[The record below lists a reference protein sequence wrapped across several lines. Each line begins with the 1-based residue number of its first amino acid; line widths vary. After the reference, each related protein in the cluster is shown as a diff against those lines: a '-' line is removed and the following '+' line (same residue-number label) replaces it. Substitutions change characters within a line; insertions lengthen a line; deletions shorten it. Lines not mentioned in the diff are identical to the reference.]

1 MQPNRLLSMKR
12 NVFLLFLLLICQY
25 GIGQQY
31 IRLSDGTIVTD
42 SHITTLPT
50 RTVEEVKDGILVTY
64 EFNYLYKKPDNLF
77 PSSSVLFIDGF
88 GVRRVPEEPALPIKW
103 DVFYVPSE
111 KDYSID
117 IIDSSYIELPIE
129 IAPARQ
135 PMLNGEY
142 SYYTADNVFP
152 IKPYEGVYPQNT
164 INSRINIYRT
174 YPILDICINPIRYN
188 YQQKRVV
195 ICKKISYLI
204 NMRGEKASKNVIN
217 NTDFDRDPLLA
228 NIIMN
233 PRKKTENK
241 EANQLR
247 SATQITPPKYLIITV
262 PKFSEAV
269 EKLADWKR
277 TLGYNVQIESQNA
290 WDSTAV
296 KNKVVNSNPN
306 YLLLFGDFEDIPG
319 RFISRT
325 VFTSGGNKVLNFYTD
340 YYYGCIQQ
348 DFYPEV
354 HRGRIS
360 ASSLTEAN
368 TIVDKIINY
377 ERTPITDASFYKT
390 GIHCAYFEDKNHY
403 WHGNLIQAIDS
414 VEDDRFTLTS
424 EEIRNHVLQQDQD
437 MTVARIYFAANDVY
451 PKYWHVGDFG
461 LSDSTLIPSELL
473 KCNGFLWDGNS
484 QNIENGINNGAF
496 YVLHR
501 DHGDVDQWESP
512 SFSISN
518 IGNLDNGKK
527 LPVVFSINCL
537 TGKYNQGTCFAEAF
551 LRKSGGGCVGIFAA
565 SERSPSGYIDAMTLA
580 MFEAIWPNPSFI
592 RQFNSDSTLTFTQ
605 TPIYK
610 LGDFFDQGL
619 AAIHLIFPDGS
630 DYEVCHA
637 KEVFHCFGDPAMEMY
652 TDVPTPFANVSITK
666 NNGSTIV
673 SIGENAT
680 ITFFNRTTGT
690 IESFYGN
697 SVTYPNVN
705 NIQVCISAHNKIPY
719 IKEAGNFYIQNETI
733 SGVTTYHADQ
743 IIVGSNVTTLKPTGS
758 VIISSG
764 KTTLIGDTVELNG
777 ETTVGSGAELE
788 IKN

>member
-142 SYYTADNVFP
+142 SYYTTDNVLP

-195 ICKKISYLI
+195 ICKKLSYII
-204 NMRGEKASKNVIN
+204 NMRGEKDSKNIVN
-217 NTDFDRDPLLA
+217 NTEFHKDPLLA

-233 PRKKTENK
+233 PRKKIENK
-241 EANQLR
+241 EVNQVR
-247 SATQITPPKYLIITV
+247 SATQITTPKYLIITV

-269 EKLADWKR
+269 NKLADWKR
-277 TLGYNVQIESQNA
+277 TLGYNVQIETQTV
-290 WDSTAV
+290 WDSVTV
-296 KNKVVNSNPN
+296 KSTVVNSNPN

-325 VFTSGGNKVLNFYTD
+325 IPVLGGHKTINFYTD
-340 YYYGCIQQ
+340 YYYGCINQ
-348 DFYPEV
+348 DTYPDI

-377 ERTPITDASFYKT
+377 ERKPITDASFYKT
-390 GIHCAYFEDKNHY
+390 GIHCAYFQDKNLD
-403 WHGNLIQAIDS
+403 G
-414 VEDDRFTLTS
+414 VEDLRFTLTS
-424 EEIRNHVLQQDQD
+424 EEIRDHMLQQGQN
-437 MTVARIYFAANDVY
+437 MIVNRVYCAPYDVT
-451 PKYWHVGDFG
+451 PMYWNVGDLGFVN
-461 LSDSTLIPSELL
+461 LTPIPSELL
-473 KCNGFLWDGNS
+473 KSNNFGWDGNS
-484 QNIENGINNGAF
+484 QNVKTGINNGVF
-496 YVLHR
+496 YVFQIN
-501 DHGDVDQWESP
+501 HGDVTEWTYPNFTTSHIWDLQ
-512 SFSISN
+512 N
-518 IGNLDNGKK
+518 GNK
-527 LPVVFSINCL
+527 LPVVFSMSCL

-551 LRKSGGGCVGIFAA
+551 LRKAGGGCVGIFAA
-565 SERSPSGYIDAMTLA
+565 SERSFSGDNDALSLA

-619 AAIHLIFPDGS
+619 AAIHSIFPDGY
-630 DYEVCHA
+630 DFGVTHT

-673 SIGENAT
+673 SVGENAT

-777 ETTVGSGAELE
+777 ETTIESGAELE